1 MNAPNVG
8 DVLLPI
14 ETVGLKLRNPFVVA
28 SGPTAKTVE
37 QLVEA
42 EKWGWAGASIK
53 LTMDPPPYVNLAPR
67 YRWLAKKGI
76 HVFTA
81 ETRLALEEGLR
92 LIEEGQRRTREIVL
106 FANFAYTGEEVPD
119 GWVRMAKRFA
129 DAGAHA
135 LELNL
140 CCPNMSFNV
149 AKSSGLSSFP
159 ASGASIGVDPAAVGE
174 IAGAVKASIDIPVL
188 AKISPEA
195 GNIAEVAAAAFA
207 AGADGVTSVGN
218 RLGMPPFDPA
228 DPAGAF
234 YRAQRGMSL
243 GCLSGPVL
251 GPLAMRDVFEIR
263 RGVGDEGCIVGTG
276 GIAGADDALRFAMCG
291 ADLVGVCTETMVRG
305 FAFLPGW
312 IGEIREFLA
321 KEGLANWGELRDRL
335 HEHMRPASDLEI
347 VDAHAEVDPA
357 ACTGCRRCI
366 AIGHCSAIRMTDDEK
381 AVIDPELCL
390 ACSTC
395 IDLCKAGALRM
406 VESANASGRPEK
418 RE

>member
-1 MNAPNVG
+1 VDAPKAE
-8 DVLLPI
+8 DMLLPV
-14 ETVGLKLRNPFVVA
+14 EAGGLKLRNPFIVA

-42 EKWGWAGASIK
+42 ERQGWAGASIK
-53 LTMDPPPYVNLAPR
+53 LTMDPRPYVNLPPR
-67 YRWLAKKGI
+67 YRWLAKKGVHI
-76 HVFTA
+76 FTA
-81 ETRLALEEGLR
+81 ETRLEQEEGLR
-92 LIEEGQRRTREIVL
+92 LVEEGRRRTREIVL
-106 FANFAYTGEEVPD
+106 FANFAYTGEDGAD
-119 GWVRMAKRFA
+119 GWVRMAKRFE

-149 AKSSGLSSFP
+149 AKSSGESSFP
-159 ASGASIGVDPAAVGE
+159 ASGASVGTDSGAVGE
-174 IAGAVKASIDIPVL
+174 ITGAVAACVRIPVF

-195 GNIAEVAAAAFA
+195 GNIADVAAAAFD

-218 RLGMPPFDPA
+218 RLGVPPFDPR

-263 RGVGDEGCIVGTG
+263 RRVGAEGCIVGTG

-305 FAFLPGW
+305 FAYLAAW
-312 IGEIREFLA
+312 IGKVRKFLEE
-321 KEGLANWGELRDRL
+321 EGLASWREVRDRL
-335 HEHMRPASDLEI
+335 HEHMRPASDLYI
-347 VDAHAEVDPA
+347 VDAHAEVDEA
-357 ACTGCRRCI
+357 LCTGCGRCV
-366 AIGHCSAIRMTDDEK
+366 AVGHCFAISMTGDEK
-381 AVIDPELCL
+381 AAVDPARCT

-395 IDLCKAGALRM
+395 MDVCKAGAVRM
-406 VESANASGRPEK
+406 VEEDSGD
-418 RE
+418 